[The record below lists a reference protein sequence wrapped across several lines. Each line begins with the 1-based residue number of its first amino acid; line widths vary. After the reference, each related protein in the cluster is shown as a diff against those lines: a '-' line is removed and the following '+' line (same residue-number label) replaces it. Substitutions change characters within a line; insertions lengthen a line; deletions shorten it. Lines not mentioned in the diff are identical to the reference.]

1 MTVTNLRRVVDDQ
14 SRYDPVYAGPV
25 QHAAAQEGPVS
36 IIFAVS
42 QAMSSYLFRITSTR
56 GALRIRTERTP
67 T

>member
-25 QHAAAQEGPVS
+25 QHAASQEGPVS

-42 QAMSSYLFRITSTR
+42 QAMSSYLFRITST
-56 GALRIRTERTP
+56 
-67 T
+67 